1 MSRFMESV
9 QTINSSVRTMLLVI
23 FFGAIGFAGWLGY
36 RTFYADEIEA
46 KEKEEAHQ
54 VTLARVAAE
63 HEAELTYTLAQQKE
77 RHEGELR
84 RRESQHQQ
92 VLKSAEAQHQEELV
106 VVKAEHQEELALKDD
121 EILELGTALRLSKF
135 DHRLAE
141 VTVLDVSEDPGTG
154 ETISRVEFVEIDN
167 DGTRLEKPRVFDL
180 KGEVVYIDHWVVNFD
195 DKYIE
200 QATDLDRSTALCMFR
215 RIFGE
220 SQKPLDGFQLDQNGS
235 RPLSYSRGGK
245 LSELEEKIW
254 SDFWEIAN
262 DHKRAGDMGIRA
274 IHGDAVF
281 FKAVKGK
288 RWSLQ
293 IRASGKPTLLPARDV
308 ESVPINIPAA

>member
-1 MSRFMESV
+1 MPRFMESV
-9 QTINSSVRTMLLVI
+9 QTINSAVRTLLLII
-23 FFGAIGFAGWLGY
+23 FLTAIGFAGWLGY

-46 KEKEEAHQ
+46 EQKEAKFKEQLEAKEQ
-54 VTLARVAAE
+54 ALTDAQQALDLKNC
-63 HEAELTYTLAQQKE
+63 ELTAANAKVVAQAEQIKLQDGEIAAKTETINEQGKE
-77 RHEGELR
+77 IARLEDEN
-84 RRESQHQQ
+84 
-92 VLKSAEAQHQEELV
+92 LK
-106 VVKAEHQEELALKDD
+106 
-121 EILELGTALRLSKF
+121 LGTSLRLLKF

-141 VTVLDVSEDPGTG
+141 VTVLDVSKDPGTG

-180 KGEVVYIDHWVVNFD
+180 KGGVVYIDHWVVNFE

-200 QATDLDRSTALCMFR
+200 QASDLDRSTALCMFR

-262 DHKRAGDMGIRA
+262 DHKRAKELGIRA

-288 RWSLQ
+288 RWALQ

-308 ESVPINIPAA
+308 ESQPINIPAA

>member
-1 MSRFMESV
+1 MSRFTESV
-9 QTINSSVRTMLLVI
+9 QTINSAVRTLLLVI

-36 RTFYADEIEA
+36 QTFYADEIEA
-46 KEKEEAHQ
+46 KEKEKDHQ
-54 VTLARVAAE
+54 DELDRVKADFKQELQQQVAKQKVQ
-63 HEAELTYTLAQQKE
+63 HEDA
-77 RHEGELR
+77 LR
-84 RRESQHQQ
+84 RRDVQHEQE
-92 VLKSAEAQHQEELV
+92 LKTAEAQHQVELEV
-106 VVKAEHQEELALKDD
+106 VEAEHQEELALKDD
-121 EILELGTALRLSKF
+121 EILKLGTALRLSKF

-180 KGEVVYIDHWVVNFD
+180 KGGVVYIDHWVVNFD

-254 SDFWEIAN
+254 SDFWAIAN
-262 DHKRAGDMGIRA
+262 DHQRAGDMGIRA